1 MQSYYR
7 IFIRENMLQTN
18 LVVYTNSRSGIRG
31 IDRRV
36 SRLRSKHRFSCTIIG
51 KCSILKVVCFSFFS
65 QPDFYRR
72 IVLTPRPYVGLLI
85 KLNAGNQG
93 IRDLL
98 HIINLH
104 PIQIDTAIMI
114 VILRKNIVCSP
125 IKVVCSL
132 IMCEPIQI
140 ILCKVRANGFSVQ
153 RTRVT
158 YFGRKEIVLSVS
170 DRNSGT
176 IRIRTSM

>member
-1 MQSYYR
+1 
-7 IFIRENMLQTN
+7 MLQTN

-36 SRLRSKHRFSCTIIG
+36 SRLRSKHRFSYAIIG
-51 KCSILKVVCFSFFS
+51 KCSILKVVWITFFS
-65 QPDFYRR
+65 QPYFYRR
-72 IVLTPRPYVGLLI
+72 IVLIPRPYVGLLI
-85 KLNAGNQG
+85 KINNAGNQM

-104 PIQIDTAIMI
+104 PIQIDTAIMV
-114 VILRKNIVCSP
+114 VILCKNIGCSP

-140 ILCKVRANGFSVQ
+140 IPCKVRANGFSVQ

-158 YFGRKEIVLSVS
+158 YSGSKEIVLSVS
-170 DRNSGT
+170 DRHSGT
-176 IRIRTSM
+176 IRVCTSV